1 MKGRVIKQIS
11 NLTIRYTRH
20 HQYSVWTP
28 DGKCWE
34 DNMTLTQAEKYCNE
48 TTDFVETAIFDTHG
62 ADSKLNSR
70 SGSEVVVIRELTE
83 DECDI
88 EDVGKMYHIRFA
100 DGFETDA
107 FEDELTFIE

>member
-1 MKGRVIKQIS
+1 MRNRIIKQIN
-11 NLTIRYTRH
+11 NLAIRHTRH
-20 HQYSVWTP
+20 HDYSVWTP
-28 DGKCWE
+28 DGRCLE
-34 DNMTLTQAEKYCNE
+34 DNMTFAQAEEYCNE

-62 ADSKLNSR
+62 TDSTLNCR
-70 SGSEVVVIRELTE
+70 SKSEVKVLRELTE